1 MQHRGKA
8 TLGRLKPLFPDI
20 QRLMDHE
27 DETVKTTMRAIMQTL
42 GDATSKLMGTEGM
55 ENLISLYLKEKDL
68 STLSK

>member
-1 MQHRGKA
+1 
-8 TLGRLKPLFPDI
+8 
-20 QRLMDHE
+20 MDHE

-55 ENLISLYLKEKDL
+55 ENLISLYLKERDL